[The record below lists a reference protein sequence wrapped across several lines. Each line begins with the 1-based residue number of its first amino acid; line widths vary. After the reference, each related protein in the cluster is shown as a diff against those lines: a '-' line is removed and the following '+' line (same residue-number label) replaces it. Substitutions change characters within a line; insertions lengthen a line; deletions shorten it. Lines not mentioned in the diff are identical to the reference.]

1 MAKSPSKNAQKSK
14 TSKVA
19 TERKIAAKPVAKKAV
34 LKHAVKAVAKKS
46 AAKPA
51 ARVPVVKKP
60 APAKP
65 GMVKQLMQA
74 MLGAG
79 KTAKSKIITKA
90 KPLSKSTPKAK
101 RKAVVGKPKAKSKA
115 VVGKPKA
122 KSKAVVGKP
131 KAKSKAV
138 VGKAPVKRKPQ
149 VKTQVKP
156 AVNKSEK
163 LKKVVRPVVKP
174 ALKAKIK
181 SPAKPAPAAK
191 TVAPGRGHA
200 KPSAVPVKPTKSVTR
215 IHHDVVR
222 AVAVV
227 PSAKSIAKRGAS
239 AVPARKPEPG
249 AERVVLPRG
258 YAPTAKE
265 SYMSAR
271 QQEFFRQKLET
282 WREDLVEESKQ
293 TIDNLREEVRDV
305 GDEAERATRETE
317 NSLELRTRD
326 RYRKLIAKIDEALR
340 RIDEGQ
346 YGYCADTGDEIGLE
360 RLTARPTAERT
371 VDAQERWEHR
381 QKQMGE

>member
-34 LKHAVKAVAKKS
+34 LKHAVKVVAKKS

-65 GMVKQLMQA
+65 SMVKQLMQA

-101 RKAVVGKPKAKSKA
+101 R
-115 VVGKPKA
+115 
-122 KSKAVVGKP
+122 KAVVGKP